1 MMPGAGSR
9 PHFKRT
15 TVKCQDPKDGTGDLI
30 IDIPDEMLQAIGVV
44 VGDELS
50 IEVVDG
56 VILLKPLRSATPGPG
71 V

>member
-1 MMPGAGSR
+1 MMPSADR
-9 PHFKRT
+9 PHVKRS

-30 IDIPDEMLQAIGVV
+30 IDIPDEMFQAIGVV

-56 VILLKPLRSATPGPG
+56 VILLSPLSSANPGPG

>member
-1 MMPGAGSR
+1 MMPSVDR
-9 PHFKRT
+9 PHAKRT

-50 IEVVDG
+50 IEVVDD
-56 VILLKPLRSATPGPG
+56 VILLRPLSSATPGPG

>member
-1 MMPGAGSR
+1 MMPSAGR
-9 PHFKRT
+9 PHVKRT
-15 TVKCQDPKDGTGDLI
+15 TVKCQDPKDGTGVLI
-30 IDIPDEMLQAIGVV
+30 IDIPDEMFQAIGVV

-56 VILLKPLRSATPGPG
+56 EILLRPLSSATPRPR

>member
-1 MMPGAGSR
+1 MMPGAGR
-9 PHFKRT
+9 PNIKRT

-30 IDIPDEMLQAIGVV
+30 IDIPDEMLLALGVG

-56 VILLKPLRSATPGPG
+56 VILLRPLSRATPGPG
-71 V
+71 

>member
-1 MMPGAGSR
+1 M
-9 PHFKRT
+9 
-15 TVKCQDPKDGTGDLI
+15 
-30 IDIPDEMLQAIGVV
+30 PDEMLQAIGVV

-56 VILLKPLRSATPGPG
+56 VILLRPLSSATLGPG

>member
-1 MMPGAGSR
+1 MMPGAGR
-9 PHFKRT
+9 PHIKRT

-30 IDIPDEMLQAIGVV
+30 IHIPDEMLQAIGVV

-50 IEVVDG
+50 TEVVDR
-56 VILLKPLRSATPGPG
+56 VILLRPLGGATPRPG

>member
-1 MMPGAGSR
+1 MMSVVGR
-9 PHFKRT
+9 PQVNRT

-30 IDIPDEMLQAIGVV
+30 IDIPDEMLQAVGVG

-56 VILLKPLRSATPGPG
+56 VIRLRPLRSATPGPE

>member
-1 MMPGAGSR
+1 MMPGAGR
-9 PHFKRT
+9 PHVKCT
-15 TVKCQDPKDGTGDLI
+15 TVKCQDPEDGTGDLI
-30 IDIPDEMLQAIGVV
+30 IDIPDEMLHAIGVV

-56 VILLKPLRSATPGPG
+56 VILLRQLSSATPGPG

>member
-1 MMPGAGSR
+1 MLPA
-9 PHFKRT
+9 
-15 TVKCQDPKDGTGDLI
+15 TVKCQDPKDGACDLI
-30 IDIPDEMLQAIGVV
+30 IDTPDEMLQAIGVV

-56 VILLKPLRSATPGPG
+56 VILLRPLSSATPGPG

>member
-1 MMPGAGSR
+1 MMPSAGR
-9 PHFKRT
+9 PYVKRT
-15 TVKCQDPKDGTGDLI
+15 TFKCQDPKDGTGDLM

-56 VILLKPLRSATPGPG
+56 VILLRPLSSATPGPG
-71 V
+71 M

>member
-1 MMPGAGSR
+1 MPSAGR
-9 PHFKRT
+9 PYVKRT

-30 IDIPDEMLQAIGVV
+30 IDIPDEMLQAIGAV

-56 VILLKPLRSATPGPG
+56 MILLRPLSSATPGPG

>member
-1 MMPGAGSR
+1 
-9 PHFKRT
+9 
-15 TVKCQDPKDGTGDLI
+15 
-30 IDIPDEMLQAIGVV
+30 MLQAIGVV

-56 VILLKPLRSATPGPG
+56 VILLRPLSSATPGPG

>member
-1 MMPGAGSR
+1 
-9 PHFKRT
+9 
-15 TVKCQDPKDGTGDLI
+15 
-30 IDIPDEMLQAIGVV
+30 MLQAVGVG

-56 VILLKPLRSATPGPG
+56 VIRLRPLRSATPGPE